1 MLSTGILSLDRITG
15 GLPYKI
21 VEISGPANTSK
32 SSFIF
37 NLIKANSDYISLY
50 IDIDHSM
57 NYNYMKKTF
66 GLDEDNVIITQPTD
80 TEQMINIIETLVDD
94 VDIIIIDSLPSLISK
109 EELQKS
115 MTQQMNYNYITET
128 IKKLAAVIRNKDTA
142 LILVNQVRSDL
153 KAKRYNAETT
163 VANKAL
169 NLYASIRL
177 EIKQTN
183 EIHKYDQIIGS
194 KLLITVVKNKLR
206 LTNPSNKS
214 VSISHYFN
222 SGYDTTDDLLDL
234 ACEYSIIDKRGSY
247 YYYRDNKLGQ
257 GKDTVKQYIENTD
270 GLLEELYGMIK
281 SLI

>member
-21 VEISGPANTSK
+21 VEISGAANTSK

-37 NLIKANSDYISLY
+37 NLIKANSNSISLY

-57 NYNYMKKTF
+57 NYSYLKNTF
-66 GLDEDNVIITQPTD
+66 NLDEESVIITQPTD
-80 TEQMINIIETLVDD
+80 TEQMIQIIETLVDD
-94 VDIIIIDSLPSLISK
+94 VDIIIIDSLPSMINK
-109 EELQKS
+109 AELEKS
-115 MTQQMNYNYITET
+115 MTQQTNYNYITET

-153 KAKRYNAETT
+153 KAKKYGAETT

-194 KLLITVVKNKLR
+194 KLKITVMKNKLR
-206 LTNPSNKS
+206 PINPSNKS
-214 VSISHYFN
+214 IAISHYFN
-222 SGYDTTDDLLDL
+222 RGYDTLDDLLEL
-234 ACEYSIIDKRGSY
+234 ACEYDIIDKRGSY
-247 YYYRDNKLGQ
+247 YYYNNNKLGQ
-257 GKDTVKQYIENTD
+257 GKEAAKHSIENTD
-270 GLLEELYGMIK
+270 GLLEDLYERIK